1 MKFQL
6 INLMPN
12 MFYLS
17 EFRNLIKIAILK
29 INEINSLIADLELGI

>member
-1 MKFQL
+1 
-6 INLMPN
+6 